1 MEGKLSHLE
10 GKSLKHIAISSIIL
24 VFATQIANADI
35 VWGFKNPAFHYGKG
49 YSNHVLATEQL
60 QFNRKQDLEDQ
71 KRAESERLERE
82 LENTTLNKFIKN
94 VESRIYATLSKQMVD
109 SMFADCTTENCAT
122 TGTAEIEG
130 STITWTKDTTTG
142 EISLEVVEADGSIT
156 KITIPGS
163 GEFNF

>member
-1 MEGKLSHLE
+1 MEGKI
-10 GKSLKHIAISSIIL
+10 LKYLIAIITTLMVAQAAASELGWSY
-24 VFATQIANADI
+24 
-35 VWGFKNPAFHYGKG
+35 KSPAFHFGNG
-49 YSNHVLATEQL
+49 YSTHVLSVEQL
-60 QFNRKQDLEDQ
+60 QFNRKKELADEAA
-71 KRAESERLERE
+71 AEQARLERE

-109 SMFADCTTENCAT
+109 AMFAECSSGCAT
-122 TGTAEIEG
+122 TGVAEIEG